1 MSCLFRS
8 IGLHV
13 GKATHDVRAD
23 ICDYMEAHI
32 TDTLMGL
39 SIGEWICMSAEM
51 DCPNCPLA
59 LHVEAMKYIV
69 NMRRSVIWG
78 GGIEIAI
85 ACQVYN
91 RNIVVCDMPH
101 TEVVAEFLVMVPT
114 LHHPIHLGWNGY
126 HYEPMMQRYYPTVL

>member
-1 MSCLFRS
+1 
-8 IGLHV
+8 
-13 GKATHDVRAD
+13 
-23 ICDYMEAHI
+23 MEAHI
-32 TDTLMGL
+32 TDILMGL

-85 ACQVYN
+85 ACQV
-91 RNIVVCDMPH
+91 
-101 TEVVAEFLVMVPT
+101 
-114 LHHPIHLGWNGY
+114 
-126 HYEPMMQRYYPTVL
+126 